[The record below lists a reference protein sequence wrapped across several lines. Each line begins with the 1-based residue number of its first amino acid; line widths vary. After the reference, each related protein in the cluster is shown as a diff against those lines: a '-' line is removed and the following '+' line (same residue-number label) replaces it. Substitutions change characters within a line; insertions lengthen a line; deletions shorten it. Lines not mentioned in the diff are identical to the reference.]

1 MHFLHVRSEDKN
13 IELMKIYV
21 KNMVCNR
28 CKWVVKTELEKLGL
42 TVHDIKLGEVEI
54 KEDIS
59 TLKLEEIGSRLEEFG
74 FELISDHSGRL
85 IEQIKTT
92 IIELVKDNDK
102 LEGKNL
108 SWYLSKTLHKEYS
121 YLSKLFS
128 ETEGSTIEQF
138 YILQKI
144 ERAKELLVYNEQ
156 SLTQIAFDLGY
167 SSTAHL
173 SAQFKKITGLTPSH
187 FKELRIK
194 NRKSLDE
201 V

>member
-1 MHFLHVRSEDKN
+1 
-13 IELMKIYV
+13 MKIYI

-28 CKWVVKTELEKLGL
+28 CKWVVQTELEKTGL
-42 TVHDIKLGEVEI
+42 TVQHVELGEVEL
-54 KEDIS
+54 KEDLNK
-59 TLKLEEIGSRLEEFG
+59 TQLEQIGAMLEGFG
-74 FELISDHSGRL
+74 FELLSDHSARL

-92 IIELVKDNDK
+92 IIEIVKDQDK
-102 LEGKNL
+102 LARKNL
-108 SWYLSKTLHKEYS
+108 SSFLSEALHKEYS

-128 ETEGSTIEQF
+128 EKEGTTIEQY

-144 ERAKELLVYNEQ
+144 ERTKELLVYNEQ

-173 SAQFKKITGLTPSH
+173 SSQFKKITGLTPSH
-187 FKELRIK
+187 FKELRVK
-194 NRKSLDE
+194 DRKSLDE